1 MTYCRVVFP
10 FSYNPCIPG
19 KKIVSSVFVEWK
31 DFQINCKSF
40 IHPQIFF
47 ILVILHK
54 NWFGSFSWFFY
65 LLSSLKASFSC
76 LTLLSE
82 SCSVVSDYLWPHGP
96 YSPWNS
102 PGQDTG
108 VGSVSLLQSIF
119 LTQELNQVLL
129 HCSQIIYQLRH
140 QGS

>member
-1 MTYCRVVFP
+1 MTYCMVVFP
-10 FSYNPCIPG
+10 FLYNPCIHG

-65 LLSSLKASFSC
+65 LLPSLKSSLSC

-82 SCSVVSDYLWPHGP
+82 SCSVVSDYLWPHGL

-108 VGSVSLLQSIF
+108 VGSICLLEGIF
-119 LTQELNQVLL
+119 LTQELYQVLL
-129 HCSQIIYQLRH
+129 HCSQIIY
-140 QGS
+140 